1 LVIPPRM
8 ISRRQFLR
16 WTATVGAIGALT
28 GTYGFLV
35 EPLWRLKIAR
45 YELEPERWPQGLE
58 LSIAAL
64 ADIHA
69 CEPWMG
75 PERIRSIVETTN
87 ALGADLIVLLG
98 DYVGGQRFVTG
109 YVPASEWAQA
119 LAGLQAPLG
128 VHAIL
133 GNHEWWSDRAVQRAG
148 TGSPASRR
156 ALEDA
161 GIPVYE
167 NDVVRLDKSGHAF
180 WLAGLG
186 DQLAFMPSRRLRPN
200 RPIGVDRLDATL
212 AKVTD
217 DAPVILLAHEPDI
230 AVKVPDRVALTLSGH
245 THGGQVRLF
254 GWSPVVPS
262 RYGNRY
268 AYGHVRA
275 RCDLIVSGGL
285 GCSIVPLRL
294 GVPPEI
300 VLVTLRG
307 GGAKDEEHRVSPRRL
322 DV

>member
-1 LVIPPRM
+1 M

-167 NDVVRLDKSGHAF
+167 NDGVRLDKSGHAF

-186 DQLAFMPSRRLRPN
+186 DQLAFRPSRRLRPN

-217 DAPVILLAHEPDI
+217 DAPVIALPVTA
-230 AVKVPDRVALTLSGH
+230 AVTEQAGQTLSLAPDTTHVTLHFIDPDLDNIGH
-245 THGGQVRLF
+245 TASVIAA
-254 GWSPVVPS
+254 S
-262 RYGNRY
+262 
-268 AYGHVRA
+268 A
-275 RCDLIVSGGL
+275 SGVTSGILPGSL
-285 GCSIVPLRL
+285 GTAELM
-294 GVPPEI
+294 
-300 VLVTLRG
+300 
-307 GGAKDEEHRVSPRRL
+307 
-322 DV
+322 

>member
-1 LVIPPRM
+1 M
-8 ISRRQFLR
+8 FTRRQFLR
-16 WTATVGAIGALT
+16 WMNTVGAVGALAT
-28 GTYGFLV
+28 GYGVMV
-35 EPLWRLKIAR
+35 EPLWRLRTTR
-45 YELEPERWPQGLE
+45 YDLFPARWPDGLE
-58 LSIAAL
+58 LKIAAL

-69 CEPWMG
+69 CRPWME
-75 PERIRSIVETTN
+75 PERIEAIVDQTN

-98 DYVGGQRFVTG
+98 DYVAGHRYVSGF
-109 YVPASEWAQA
+109 VPAHEWARVLGA
-119 LAGLQAPLG
+119 LRAPLG

-148 TGSPASRR
+148 TGPPAARG
-156 ALEDA
+156 ALEA
-161 GIPVYE
+161 VGIPVYE
-167 NDVVRLDKSGHAF
+167 NDVVRLAKAGHAF

-186 DQLAFMPSRRLRPN
+186 DQLAFLPSRRRRPG

-212 AKVTD
+212 AKVSD
-217 DAPVILLAHEPDI
+217 DAPVVLLAHEPDI
-230 AVKVPDRVALTLSGH
+230 AAKVPARVALTLSGH

-262 RYGNRY
+262 RYGNRF
-268 AYGHVRA
+268 AYGHVRE

-285 GCSIVPLRL
+285 GCSIMPLRL

-307 GGAKDEEHRVSPRRL
+307 PGDGPARAVSPKRL